1 MASTYPGAID
11 NLSNPD
17 ATDPL
22 SNPAHAEQHSDAND
36 AIEAIEN
43 TLGVNP
49 QGVFLTVAARMADV
63 DNAAASANVS
73 ASAAAVSASAALVAQ
88 LDAAQSASD
97 AEEWATKLVDPVEG
111 SDYSAKFNANL
122 AASSF
127 LSFDIR
133 YYGASAA
140 APTTDKYGD
149 PLITGAL
156 YFNSASSI
164 MFVRNS
170 ASAWQ
175 AL

>member
-17 ATDPL
+17 GTDPL

-49 QGVFLTVAARMADV
+49 QGVYLTVAARMTDV
-63 DNAAASANVS
+63 DSAAASAATS
-73 ASAAAVSASAALVAQ
+73 ASAAAISASIASLASIESASAANLSE
-88 LDAAQSASD
+88 AA
-97 AEEWATKLVDPVEG
+97 
-111 SDYSAKFNANL
+111 
-122 AASSF
+122 F

-140 APTTDKYGD
+140 APTTDKRGD

-156 YFNSASSI
+156 YFNSASSV